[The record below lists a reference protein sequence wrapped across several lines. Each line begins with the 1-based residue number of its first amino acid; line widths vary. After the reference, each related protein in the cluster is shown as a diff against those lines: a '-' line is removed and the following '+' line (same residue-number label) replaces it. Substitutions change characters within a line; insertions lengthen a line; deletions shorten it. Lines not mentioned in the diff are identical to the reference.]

1 MSKNYIHH
9 LITQNVRIIMDFQLN
24 DEQRMWQQ
32 TVHDFCATEV
42 KPLAAEMDKTASFN
56 RDAVSKMG
64 PLGILGM
71 NAPEELGGSGVD
83 MVCTA
88 IAIMEIGWACG
99 GTALSIAA
107 HNSLG
112 CAPIE
117 KYGSK
122 AQKEKWI
129 PGLASGETGLGALA
143 LTEPATGTD
152 LLRGITTRAEL
163 EGDMWVINGNKAW
176 ITNAS
181 LAPVIV
187 TLCRT
192 DPNGG
197 SKSLSLI
204 LVPADTPGL
213 HIHPPESKM
222 GVRASPTHALSY
234 EDVRVPAE
242 NVLGEVGHGLYQ
254 TLYTLDGG
262 RIGIGALSIGLAQ
275 AAFEEAKRYAQERQ
289 SFGRPLTKHQAIQWM
304 IADAAMHI
312 EAARLLIYQS
322 AWLKDQGLPYTKEAA
337 MAKLFATEMAEQV
350 CRNAIQILGSYGYST
365 EYPVERYYRDARLMT
380 IGEGTSEVQRMV
392 IAKRELD

>member
-1 MSKNYIHH
+1 
-9 LITQNVRIIMDFQLN
+9 MDFQLN
-24 DEQRMWQQ
+24 DEQRMWQKS
-32 TVHDFCATEV
+32 VRDFCATEV

-56 RDAVSKMG
+56 HDAVKKMG
-64 PLGILGM
+64 ALGMLGM
-71 NAPEELGGSGVD
+71 NIPEEYGGSGVD
-83 MVCTA
+83 AVSAA
-88 IAIMEIGWACG
+88 IAIMELGWACG

-112 CAPIE
+112 CSPIAT
-117 KYGSK
+117 YGS
-122 AQKEKWI
+122 ASQKEKWL
-129 PGLASGETGLGALA
+129 PGLASGGTGLGALA
-143 LTEPATGTD
+143 LTEPGGGTD
-152 LLRGITTRAEL
+152 LLGGITTRAESS
-163 EGDMWVINGNKAW
+163 GDTWVINGNKAW

-187 TLCRT
+187 SLCRT
-192 DPNGG
+192 DPAGG
-197 SKSLSLI
+197 SRSFSLI

-234 EDVRVPAE
+234 EDVRVPSE
-242 NVLGEVGHGLYQ
+242 NVLGEVGQGLYQ
-254 TLYTLDGG
+254 TLETLDGG

-275 AAFEEAKRYAQERQ
+275 AALEEAKRYSQERQ
-289 SFGRPLTKHQAIQWM
+289 AFGRALVKHQAIQWM
-304 IADAAMHI
+304 IADAATQI
-312 EAARLLIYQS
+312 EAARLLIYQA
-322 AWLKDQGLPYTKEAA
+322 AWLKDQGLPFTKEAA

-365 EYPVERYYRDARLMT
+365 EYPVERFYRDARLMT

>member
-1 MSKNYIHH
+1 
-9 LITQNVRIIMDFQLN
+9 MDFQLN
-24 DEQRMWQQ
+24 DEQRMWQKS
-32 TVHDFCATEV
+32 VRDFCATEV

-56 RDAVSKMG
+56 HDAVKKMG
-64 PLGILGM
+64 ALGMLGM
-71 NAPEELGGSGVD
+71 NIPEEYGGSGVD
-83 MVCTA
+83 AVSAA
-88 IAIMEIGWACG
+88 IAIMELGWACG

-112 CAPIE
+112 CSPIAT
-117 KYGSK
+117 YGSPS
-122 AQKEKWI
+122 QKEKWL
-129 PGLASGETGLGALA
+129 PGLASGGTGLGALA
-143 LTEPATGTD
+143 LTEPGGGTD
-152 LLRGITTRAEL
+152 LLGGITTRAESS
-163 EGDMWVINGNKAW
+163 GDTWVINGNKAW

-187 TLCRT
+187 SLCRT
-192 DPNGG
+192 DPAGG
-197 SKSLSLI
+197 SRSFSLI

-234 EDVRVPAE
+234 EDVRVPSE
-242 NVLGEVGHGLYQ
+242 NVLGEVGQGLYQ
-254 TLYTLDGG
+254 TLETLDGG

-275 AAFEEAKRYAQERQ
+275 AALEEAKRYSQERQ
-289 SFGRPLTKHQAIQWM
+289 AFGRALVKHQAIQWM
-304 IADAAMHI
+304 IADAATQI
-312 EAARLLIYQS
+312 EAARLLIYQA
-322 AWLKDQGLPYTKEAA
+322 AWLKDQGLPFTKEAA

-365 EYPVERYYRDARLMT
+365 EYPVERFYRDARLMT